1 MHTVINPMTNVR
13 VDLFGPM
20 VEFLTPPQA
29 ANSEFCVLRGVI
41 PPGCSVPLH
50 SHPDTEDF
58 FIISGEVQ
66 ALRQGADGYEWIGGK
81 AGDFVHV
88 PGGARHAWRNISS
101 DPFVALIVTTTNLG
115 RYFLEAG
122 RPLSSA
128 PQPVTPA
135 DIARLA
141 ATSAKYGYWDA
152 TPEENA
158 QVGLRL

>member
-1 MHTVINPMTNVR
+1 MSTVINPSADVR

-29 ANSEFCVLRGVI
+29 ANDEFCVLRGAI
-41 PPGCSVPLH
+41 PPGCSGPLH

-66 ALRQGADGYEWIGGK
+66 ALRQGADGYEWTNVK
-81 AGDFVHV
+81 AGDYVHV
-88 PGGARHAWRNISS
+88 PGGARHAWRNVSS
-101 DPFVALIVTTTNLG
+101 EPLVALVITTRKLG
-115 RYFLEAG
+115 QYFLEAG
-122 RPLSSA
+122 RPLSA
-128 PQPVTPA
+128 ARQPITLE

-141 ATSAKYGYWDA
+141 ATSAKFGYWDA

-158 QVGLRL
+158 AVGLRF